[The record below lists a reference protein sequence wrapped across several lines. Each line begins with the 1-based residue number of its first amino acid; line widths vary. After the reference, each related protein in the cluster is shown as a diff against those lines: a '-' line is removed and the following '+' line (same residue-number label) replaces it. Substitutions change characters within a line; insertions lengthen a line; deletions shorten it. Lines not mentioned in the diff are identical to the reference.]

1 MATNLLT
8 RPNGESFLLDLLTYA
23 GWTLHVTDNRQVRI
37 RATRDDV
44 ELDVTAATLPAA
56 AGTVFAHAMRSGQA
70 PDPGKGD

>member
-8 RPNGESFLLDLLTYA
+8 RPDGQSFLLDLLTYA
-23 GWTLHVTDNRQVRI
+23 GWSLWVTDDEQIRI

-56 AGTVFAHAMRSGQA
+56 AGTVFARAMRSGGGS
-70 PDPGKGD
+70 DPRAGE

>member
-8 RPNGESFLLDLLTYA
+8 RPDGQSFLLDLLTYA
-23 GWTLHVTDNRQVRI
+23 GWSLWVTDDKQIRI

-56 AGTVFAHAMRSGQA
+56 AGTVFARAMRSGGGS
-70 PDPGKGD
+70 DPREGE